1 MSDAGYTADQIQI
14 LEGLKNKSG
23 TRLASCAETSTHPNT
38 SPSFSD

>member
-1 MSDAGYTADQIQI
+1 MAENAQATSA
-14 LEGLKNKSG
+14 LKNKSG